1 MAVQLSRRS
10 FFALGAA
17 AAALPSL
24 AARADEGKTDA
35 PPASPAATADAPFL
49 KTVKFEKISIAVGAK
64 EPFKAI
70 HCSDTHT
77 NYMNVGDFLGPCCE
91 RRYGLHEHRRAQ
103 ANPMPRFAA
112 CVLKARLLNAPLI
125 HTGDVWDFDSMEN
138 MVIVQEAFR
147 HVGEVFYAIGNHE
160 IKGWRQPED
169 FSMPKWRDRIQPYL
183 PNSVLYASKV
193 MHGVNFVSF
202 DDTGYSFDRQA
213 DIERFVK
220 AEFAKGLPVVV
231 AVHEPFFTEEQ
242 LEQLVAGSVNHKP
255 IDPKNRA
262 SYFYGTKK
270 HERKFVDWMLAQ
282 PNMKAVLC
290 GHLHFAAQYRLS
302 DAVTQY
308 MAGAAKNGE
317 AYEIDFT

>member
-1 MAVQLSRRS
+1 MAARLNRRS

-17 AAALPSL
+17 AAAMPALV
-24 AARADEGKTDA
+24 AGADGKKKDV

-49 KTVKFEKISIAVGAK
+49 KTVKFEKLSIAVGAK

-77 NYMNVGDFLGPCCE
+77 NYMSVGDFLGPCCE
-91 RRYGLHEHRRAQ
+91 QHYGLHEHRRAN

-112 CVLKARLLNAPLI
+112 CVLKARLLNAAMI

-138 MVIVQEAFR
+138 MAIVKDAFS
-147 HVGEVFYAIGNHE
+147 HVEDVFYAIGNHE
-160 IKGWRQPED
+160 IKGWRQPSD
-169 FSMPKWRDRIQPYL
+169 FSMPKWRERIQPYL
-183 PNSVLYASKV
+183 PNNVLCASKV

-202 DDTGYSFDRQA
+202 DDTGYSVDRQA
-213 DIERFVK
+213 DIESFVK
-220 AEFAKGLPVVV
+220 AEFAKGLPVVI

-242 LEQLVAGSVNHKP
+242 LENLVAGRVNHKP

-262 SYFYGTKK
+262 GYFYGTRK

-282 PNMKAVLC
+282 PNMKAVMC

-302 DAVTQY
+302 DTVTQY
-308 MAGAAKNGE
+308 MAGAAYKGE